1 MMGETW
7 WKGMRVIRSKEAAC
21 FRRMTGQETGKQRKA
36 LSAPSYE
43 SYGFFFG
50 GGGGCMSNMFPAFLD
65 ESQQHEKQ

>member
-43 SYGFFFG
+43 SYGVFFG
-50 GGGGCMSNMFPAFLD
+50 GGV
-65 ESQQHEKQ
+65 HE